1 MYILCLL
8 HPFTP
13 LLCTHCSHITH
24 QHRETLHIQDY
35 SHKEHHKSDHIS
47 IKWSSL
53 THLTYFFWL
62 FRDLDLKSHSI
73 TCQGYASPIYYNL
86 HLLSLMAHP
95 SWPACSAKLNG
106 NSLIKDKYFWKSL
119 SEWLHTCI
127 SSTIHWRTAPGG
139 RVAAQKQLRPSD
151 VLQHPTCFFLM
162 VQHLVCCLLKT
173 SNSR

>member
-119 SEWLHTCI
+119 SEWLHTEAFLPLSTGEQPQEVELLHKNNWDLQMYCNI
-127 SSTIHWRTAPGG
+127 LLVSS
-139 RVAAQKQLRPSD
+139 
-151 VLQHPTCFFLM
+151 
-162 VQHLVCCLLKT
+162 
-173 SNSR
+173 